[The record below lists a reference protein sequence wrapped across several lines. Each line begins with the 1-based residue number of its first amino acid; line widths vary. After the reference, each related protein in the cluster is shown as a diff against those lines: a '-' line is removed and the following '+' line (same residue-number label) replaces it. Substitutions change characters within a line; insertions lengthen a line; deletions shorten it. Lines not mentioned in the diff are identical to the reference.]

1 MNRRRSPISRTPAVS
16 VEPVRTAFVLPR
28 FYVRSPVDSVPS
40 VHDWG
45 LFVGSVPVS
54 EAGGDAP
61 SRHARATAERKE
73 IVIGGLASRRTRLDS
88 WVSQRRCRSDQIDL
102 STLTIDL
109 TCEDADMPTGPNGCF
124 TRITD
129 PWRRRMLRSCTR
141 LPRETVAVLGCAC
154 EQRRDARRASRVVPG
169 QSGRRCRPARRIS
182 GGRAWA

>member
-1 MNRRRSPISRTPAVS
+1 M
-16 VEPVRTAFVLPR
+16 
-28 FYVRSPVDSVPS
+28 RSPVDSVPS

-109 TCEDADMPTGPNGCF
+109 TCEDADVPTGPNGPF
-124 TRITD
+124 
-129 PWRRRMLRSCTR
+129 
-141 LPRETVAVLGCAC
+141 
-154 EQRRDARRASRVVPG
+154 DAGPTATESVVP
-169 QSGRRCRPARRIS
+169 
-182 GGRAWA
+182 RAPRNRSVERTRTQIVQTLP